1 MQLLQKN
8 SRPLGRLLAPAFYL
22 HSNIHMS
29 ITEINIVRFA
39 PKGNSSFIDT
49 VNARVRNYFKTTATS
64 PYANRDMW
72 IKTIVMIL
80 GYFVPYALIIMGAG
94 RNNMLIC
101 WLLMGCG
108 IVGIGTSVMHD
119 ANHGAYAA
127 NKKVN
132 AFMGHILEVIGGYSV
147 NWKIQHNLLHH
158 TYTNI
163 DGLDEDMDNTV
174 LLRLS
179 PRQQWYWFHRY
190 QHLYAWFFYMC
201 MTLYWMTAKDYL
213 QVIRYKRLNLLVK
226 QKVSLR
232 KAIFHIT
239 WYKVIYYSYILV
251 LPLIFSGQPWYFVL
265 MGFVIMH
272 FAAGLMLAC
281 IFQPAH
287 IMPESTF
294 PEPTV
299 EGGKRHIRDSWA
311 IHELTNSTNFAPGSR
326 LFSWF
331 IGGLNF
337 QIEHHLFVNICHVH
351 YRKLAPIVKET
362 AEAFGLPYHVKSTF
376 WLALM
381 GHAKMLR
388 ILGKEQV
395 SPRP

>member
-1 MQLLQKN
+1 
-8 SRPLGRLLAPAFYL
+8 
-22 HSNIHMS
+22 MS
-29 ITEINIVRFA
+29 IKEINIVRFA
-39 PKGNSSFIDT
+39 SKGNNSFVDT
-49 VNARVRNYFKTTATS
+49 VNARVKEYFRTTATS
-64 PYANRDMW
+64 PYANGSMW
-72 IKTIVMIL
+72 RKTIIMIL
-80 GYFVPYALIIMGAG
+80 VYFVPYALVVTGAG
-94 RNNMLIC
+94 GRFSLIY
-101 WLLMGCG
+101 WFLMGCG
-108 IVGIGTSVMHD
+108 MVGIGTSVMHD
-119 ANHGAYAA
+119 ANHGAYSA

-132 AFMGHILEVIGGYSV
+132 AFLGHLLEVVGGYSV

-163 DGLDEDMDNTV
+163 QGLDEDMDNTV

-213 QVIRYKRLNLLVK
+213 QVVRYKRHNLLSK
-226 QKVSLR
+226 HKVSFR
-232 KAIFHIT
+232 KALFHIT
-239 WYKVIYYSYILV
+239 WYKAIYYSYILV
-251 LPLIFSGQPWYFVL
+251 LPMLFSGQPWYFVL
-265 MGFVIMH
+265 MGFVVMH
-272 FAAGLMLAC
+272 LTAGIMLAC

-294 PEPTV
+294 PAPST
-299 EGGKRHIRDSWA
+299 GDGKREMKDSWA
-311 IHELTNSTNFAPGSR
+311 IHELTNSTNFAPRSR
-326 LFSWF
+326 MFSWL

-337 QIEHHLFVNICHVH
+337 QIEHHLFMHVCHVH

-376 WLALM
+376 LRALI

-388 ILGKEQV
+388 MLGKGQV
-395 SPRP
+395 C